1 MYIKKLKMKKKVKI
15 VLVGGDKRPYIV
27 ANEPI
32 MKGDSYLT
40 SDLRVM
46 YCFGGESNKDLEG
59 CVKVMV
65 KPTQLPDDDDTF
77 KKIDELLVN
86 GGEFEMEME
95 DEFTNPKAFEN
106 IGWGDGLPRPIF
118 VDGKV
123 KL

>member
-1 MYIKKLKMKKKVKI
+1 
-15 VLVGGDKRPYIV
+15 
-27 ANEPI
+27 
-32 MKGDSYLT
+32 
-40 SDLRVM
+40 
-46 YCFGGESNKDLEG
+46 
-59 CVKVMV
+59 MV